1 MKKIANRKSGKF
13 LTKEEALSLCSR
25 LKRETGATYVEHTS
39 VYGYPTAEMAEKAN
53 LAAVCETYTGYTF
66 AFAGAIN
73 RGLEGYKV
81 RVICIKDLPAN
92 FEQLFPDYVV
102 IG

>member
-1 MKKIANRKSGKF
+1 MKKIFNNRTGYF
-13 LTKEEALSLCSR
+13 LTIDEALTLCAR
-25 LKRETGATYVEHTS
+25 LKRQTGAVYVDHIS

-53 LAAVCETYTGYTF
+53 LNAVCDTYEGYTF
-66 AFAGAIN
+66 AFTGTIN
-73 RGLEGYKV
+73 KPLEGYKV
-81 RVICIKDLPAN
+81 RVIGIKDIPPQ